1 VPNNDAGHG
10 LVALGPEL
18 MRLGLKLGEAEI
30 ENFHAPSDRMNVFS
44 GFQIPVHDAAR
55 VSRGQ
60 STRHIQPYPERVVQ
74 EHRCLVEPL
83 TQAHPLEAFGDDEGD
98 AMVLAVP
105 IILQVICGTSRRGS
119 S

>member
-44 GFQIPVHDAAR
+44 GFK
-55 VSRGQ
+55 SRC
-60 STRHIQPYPERVVQ
+60 TMPR
-74 EHRCLVEPL
+74 
-83 TQAHPLEAFGDDEGD
+83 A
-98 AMVLAVP
+98 
-105 IILQVICGTSRRGS
+105 
-119 S
+119 